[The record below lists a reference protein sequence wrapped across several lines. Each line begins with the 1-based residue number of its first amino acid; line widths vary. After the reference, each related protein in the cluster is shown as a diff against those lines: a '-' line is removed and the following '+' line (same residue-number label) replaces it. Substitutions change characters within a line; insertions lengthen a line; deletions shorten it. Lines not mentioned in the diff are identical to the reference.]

1 MDQRRYEGNAD
12 GIDAPHDVLA
22 AEEFAMPA
30 GGDVRRLK
38 LSGNVDGVD
47 DPHDIL
53 AAEDFAMPSG
63 PDTSLG
69 DKLRQGAPANSLVFA
84 VAAAAA
90 VLAFA
95 AVRRR

>member
-1 MDQRRYEGNAD
+1 MDRRRYSGNAD
-12 GIDAPHDVLA
+12 GIDDPHDILA
-22 AEEFAMPA
+22 AEDFAMPA

-38 LSGNVDGVD
+38 LSGNVDGID
-47 DPHDIL
+47 TPHDIL

-63 PDTSLG
+63 PDSTLG
-69 DKLRQGAPANSLVFA
+69 DKLRQGAPASSLVLA

>member
-1 MDQRRYEGNAD
+1 MDERRYSGNAD
-12 GIDAPHDVLA
+12 GINDPHDILA

-30 GGDVRRLK
+30 GGDIRRLK
-38 LSGNVDGVD
+38 LSGNVDGIA

-53 AAEDFAMPSG
+53 AAEEFAMPSG
-63 PDTSLG
+63 PDTTLG
-69 DKLRQGAPANSLVFA
+69 DKLRQGAPTSSLVLA

-90 VLAFA
+90 LLAFA

>member
-1 MDQRRYEGNAD
+1 MSGNAD
-12 GIDAPHDVLA
+12 GIEDPHDILA

-30 GGDVRRLK
+30 GGDVRRLR
-38 LSGNVDGVD
+38 LSGNVDGIET
-47 DPHDIL
+47 PHDIL

-63 PDTSLG
+63 PDSLG
-69 DKLRQGAPANSLVFA
+69 DKLRQGGPASSLVLA

-95 AVRRR
+95 ALRRR